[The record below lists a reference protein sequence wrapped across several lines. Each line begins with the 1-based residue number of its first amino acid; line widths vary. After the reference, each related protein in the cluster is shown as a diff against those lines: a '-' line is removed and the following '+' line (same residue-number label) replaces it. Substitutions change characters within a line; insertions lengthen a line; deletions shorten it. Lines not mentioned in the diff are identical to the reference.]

1 MVVFGK
7 VKKYDF
13 SFDGNTG
20 NLLSRSNSYR
30 SLSESFGYDTGNLDR
45 LTSVTGPSAQS
56 VSYDPN
62 NKGNIS
68 TKSDAGTFTYDP
80 SKKYALKIVSG
91 GLNISNSNQQ
101 VIYNAFEKVQSITEG
116 VKSAEFTYNADN
128 QRIRMVVKNN
138 GAVTKTRWYFG
149 GSCEREQVGS
159 TVNHYI
165 WIGGDAYSAVAVAKK
180 VNTGSFTVYNIFRD
194 HLGTITHL
202 RNSSTGQVD
211 EFSFDAWGRRRDK
224 DNWGYTVSGDP
235 VLFADRG
242 FTAHE
247 FLPDFNLYNMNG
259 RLYDPVVGRF
269 LSPDPYISDPS
280 FSQSYNRYSYC
291 LNNPLKYSDPSGE
304 IAILL
309 QMLIAG
315 GANHLIVGL
324 NNWINGMKFNDAFKA
339 SPKVFGVN
347 YSPTANTWSQPQ
359 FVAQRDALVQYKVEQ
374 QINAKINSFSGMDRE
389 LPTEWNIPLPQIVG
403 SSPLNG
409 GYIPENGQ
417 SVGRYSNDQ
426 LLYTIGMGLNAVGF
440 VASGGEYSNVVH
452 GSWRGA
458 NGVWYS
464 TNWGGNQWTGARA
477 NAMSRAGAFKLA
489 SRGTFMVGTV
499 ISGYQGYRAIQKG
512 DYSGAAKSGL
522 DIGMGYIA
530 TFGGPPG
537 WIIGGGYF
545 ALDALGVYGPYPY
558 VPVPYSPFYYQR
570 PDNTYVVPPIIRRP

>member
-1 MVVFGK
+1 VVVFGK

-159 TVNHYI
+159 TVNQYI

-291 LNNPLKYSDPSGE
+291 LNNPLKYIDPTGLTWWSDFWDW
-304 IAILL
+304 
-309 QMLIAG
+309 AG
-315 GANHLIVGL
+315 KGL
-324 NNWINGMKFNDAFKA
+324 NNLGNWMAKNNIYFYG
-339 SPKVFGVN
+339 GVN
-347 YSPTANTWSQPQ
+347 MSGSGTIPFVGIAGPNNFNVNSQS
-359 FVAQRDALVQYKVEQ
+359 FVKQPAAPVQR
-374 QINAKINSFSGMDRE
+374 INSQIAGFRGMDRE
-389 LPTEWNIPLPQIVG
+389 IIPKLTMPTPQ
-403 SSPLNG
+403 
-409 GYIPENGQ
+409 
-417 SVGRYSNDQ
+417 
-426 LLYTIGMGLNAVGF
+426 
-440 VASGGEYSNVVH
+440 
-452 GSWRGA
+452 
-458 NGVWYS
+458 
-464 TNWGGNQWTGARA
+464 
-477 NAMSRAGAFKLA
+477 MSA
-489 SRGTFMVGTV
+489 
-499 ISGYQGYRAIQKG
+499 
-512 DYSGAAKSGL
+512 
-522 DIGMGYIA
+522 
-530 TFGGPPG
+530 
-537 WIIGGGYF
+537 
-545 ALDALGVYGPYPY
+545 
-558 VPVPYSPFYYQR
+558 
-570 PDNTYVVPPIIRRP
+570 PPIIATLEGSDPIPAWVGWVNNGVNAVAYEAGEIGGSFRLMKSGKVSLHWYKSGWSTGNQYVKTTYNLSKFGTYSGYGTSLLGFAFGTYDFAVSDKSWGDYGQLGISFLSSGLTVCPATTPVGIGIGVIDLAGGFNGFYQGLDLNQQLYNSTGFIYFPGYNGIPSLVKLKQR